1 MTTQLLCGCLIL
13 LWFVW
18 LNIKR
23 YTPKETQAELLRVT
37 IAAAVVGG
45 ALFGWLI
52 NVVIRL
58 FK

>member
-1 MTTQLLCGCLIL
+1 MTTQLLCGSLIL

-37 IAAAVVGG
+37 VVAAVVGG
-45 ALFGWLI
+45 ALFGWMI
-52 NVVIRL
+52 NCIIGFFR
-58 FK
+58 